1 MYKKLLYTILLGI
14 FIIGCGGE
22 PEEEVKEDDAPPPP
36 PPPTPEQVAVKI
48 VDDLQ
53 LNAPNPPIGTKIDP
67 GVAGNM
73 LGIAT
78 TQKVQL
84 SATEDGQRA
93 LAIVSLKVDSKVRQ
107 TYNNELWSFVLVYSD
122 IHGILNPGSNKF
134 NAERIRSIAEL
145 KRPIVV
151 IKGILHDAATN
162 RTTAQLQLTF
172 PLEGR
177 TITESMKQGDVLHG
191 LRFVNVIGSSQGIV
205 FEYVETG
212 EAFDVLTKAAS
223 R

>member
-22 PEEEVKEDDAPPPP
+22 PEEEIEDDVPPPP
-36 PPPTPEQVAVKI
+36 PPPTPEQVAAKI

-53 LNAPNPPIGTKIDP
+53 LNAPNPPIGTKMDP
-67 GVAGNM
+67 GVAGQM
-73 LGIAT
+73 LGIAR

-84 SATEDGQRA
+84 STTEDGQRA
-93 LAIVSLKVDSKVRQ
+93 LALVLAKVDSKVRQ
-107 TYNNELWSFVLVYSD
+107 TYNNELWSFVMVYSD

-134 NAERIRSIAEL
+134 NVERVRSIAEL

-151 IKGILHDAATN
+151 IKGMLHNAATN
-162 RTTAQLQLTF
+162 RTVVQLQMTL

-212 EAFDVLTKAAS
+212 ESFDVLTKAAS